1 MIVVAL
7 AISFTSYLGQFEQ
20 TTTLSS
26 PSSNEMFAIQSPVLG
41 SESASV
47 TIVEVGDYQCE
58 MCKHWFDNTRQQVID
73 NYIDS
78 GKVNM
83 IFIDMPFLG
92 TDSHV
97 ASMAS
102 YCAADQEKYWE
113 YHVMLYEHQEGV
125 DSGWASNERLK
136 SFAFT
141 LDLDMNEFSQC
152 LDSKKYYYQVK
163 LNLDKSMNSFGIQS
177 TPTFLLIN
185 TSGEQQQIRG
195 AQSYSVFERVI
206 ESLL

>member
-26 PSSNEMFAIQSPVLG
+26 PSSDEMVTVQSPVLG

-113 YHVMLYEHQEGV
+113 YHVMLYEHQEGI

-141 LDLDMNEFSQC
+141 LYLDMNECSQC

-195 AQSYSVFERVI
+195 AQSYSVFEQVI